1 MCLIARLLA
10 EMVVSF
16 YRRLKSDD
24 PSREFG
30 SELVEVIDPVSSK
43 RGSVADELAPYRAP
57 QPVIDCYIPNRI
69 DRNHT
74 VSFYNEEKN
83 KKIRKD
89 GDASGSLSHASANS
103 LWRSNFKL
111 EHRLPYEM
119 TR

>member
-16 YRRLKSDD
+16 DRRLTSGDS
-24 PSREFG
+24 SRELG
-30 SELVEVIDPVSSK
+30 TELVEVIDPVGSK
-43 RGSVADELAPYRAP
+43 RGGVADELAPYRAP
-57 QPVIDCYIPNRI
+57 QPVIDCYVPNRI

-89 GDASGSLSHASANS
+89 GDACGSLSHASE
-103 LWRSNFKL
+103 R
-111 EHRLPYEM
+111 RLLYEM